1 MSIESTHSNI
11 DCSWCGYENS
21 RDSQFCGNCGLSL
34 AFDSVCPSCGVNN
47 PDENA
52 YCDACGA
59 LIDETR
65 RVAAT
70 SAVGVSSSSSSTSLE
85 PIREPLER
93 LGIYNWT
100 FGALAAIFVLALF
113 LRVVSL
119 TDTPANLVADEAD
132 NLQTV
137 YHIMA
142 DTGPGFFELDWKPA
156 PAFSMYM
163 TGWSMGVFGETIVGM
178 RLPSVALSTVSLLV
192 FFLVAR
198 RHGLSRPSSLAGT
211 FLLATS
217 LWYLHFSR
225 SGWENIHVAL
235 YALMAMLTI
244 SAAIKRG
251 NFFLYAAAGLF
262 AVLGLYGF
270 MSGRTVIA
278 ALFIYLPIAF
288 ILHREDRKRL
298 FIGYAI
304 VLVTAFVLFAPQLAN
319 ALDDIQNFNRRV
331 DAIYVL
337 NEQNRTQF
345 DGKGSFGIIVEKTWD
360 TIRGFILLDPGVSTE
375 AQNNRFIATN
385 RGFLDRLT
393 GVLFWLGIAV
403 SIPRWRQTLLWWVF
417 FIVMIFPIQVLST
430 DTPHGARAVGAA
442 PIFYLFIALGLD
454 WLFSLHLD
462 FRFWL
467 RTARRVQKV
476 LRVHGLVLFLLW
488 PWFMM
493 TKVPRRW
500 LGTVV
505 VIGLALIAYTNVSG
519 YFNWMDQPEA
529 AAARQPAVD
538 AADFE
543 IWQALQKTEAEAG
556 RGGFNVGEWLQMK
569 DQSQ

>member
-1 MSIESTHSNI
+1 MSIESTHGSHI
-11 DCSWCGYENS
+11 GCAWCGYQNTN
-21 RDSQFCGNCGLSL
+21 DAQFCGNCGRSIG
-34 AFDSVCPSCGVNN
+34 FDSVCPACGVNN

-52 YCDACGA
+52 YCDACGVVM
-59 LIDETR
+59 DESR
-65 RVAAT
+65 RIAVTTTAAASP
-70 SAVGVSSSSSSTSLE
+70 SAPTNFD
-85 PIREPLER
+85 PIKRQLER
-93 LGIYNWT
+93 LGLYNWT
-100 FGALAAIFVLALF
+100 VGTLAAILVLALF
-113 LRVVSL
+113 LRLVSL
-119 TDTPANLVADEAD
+119 TDIPSNLVADEAD

-163 TGWSMGVFGETIVGM
+163 TGWSMGLFGETIVGL

-192 FFLVAR
+192 FYLVAR
-198 RHGLSRPSSLAGT
+198 QHGLGRPSSLAAT

-225 SGWENIHVAL
+225 SGWENVHVAL

-262 AVLGLYGF
+262 ASLGLYGF
-270 MSGRTVIA
+270 MSGRTIIV
-278 ALFIYLPIAF
+278 ALLVYLPIAF
-288 ILHREDRKRL
+288 ILQSDNRRRL
-298 FIGYAI
+298 LIGYGVMMLTAI
-304 VLVTAFVLFAPQLAN
+304 ILFAPQLNN
-319 ALDDIQNFNRRV
+319 ALNDLQNFNRRV

-337 NEQNRTQF
+337 NEQNRGQF
-345 DGKGSFGIIVEKTWD
+345 DGKGSVGIIVEKTWD
-360 TIRGFILLDPGVSTE
+360 TVRGFILLDPGVSTE

-403 SIPRWRQTLLWWVF
+403 SFPRWRQTLLWWVF
-417 FIVMIFPIQVLST
+417 FVVMIFPIQVLST

-442 PIFYLFIALGLD
+442 PIFYLFIAVGLD
-454 WLFSLHLD
+454 WLFSLRFSRQAW
-462 FRFWL
+462 FR
-467 RTARRVQKV
+467 AA
-476 LRVHGLVLFLLW
+476 
-488 PWFMM
+488 
-493 TKVPRRW
+493 
-500 LGTVV
+500 TVAAV
-505 VIGLALIAYTNVSG
+505 GFIAYINVSG
-519 YFNWMDQPEA
+519 YFNWIDQPEA

-543 IWQALQKTEAEAG
+543 VWQALQKTEAEAG
-556 RGGFNVGEWLQMK
+556 RGGFNVGEWIRVK
-569 DQSQ
+569 EQSQ